1 MTTTHQQRLM
11 KPKKKKQ
18 RKSSD
23 KKKNN
28 RLSHKSLQTNSA
40 KILTLVSIT
49 SKTTQRQIN
58 QEKIQTKQEKIKA
71 IACWII
77 LKALNLSIQK
87 ILNLHFCKSTSRPS
101 VEPQMKNLLS
111 SNYQRNVRG
120 KGQTMQLKRRSLKFQ
135 RQT

>member
-11 KPKKKKQ
+11 KLKKKKQ
-18 RKSSD
+18 RKSSN
-23 KKKNN
+23 KRKNY

-49 SKTTQRQIN
+49 SKTTQRQMN

-87 ILNLHFCKSTSRPS
+87 ILNLHFCKSTNQHS

-111 SNYQRNVRG
+111 SNYKRNRG

-135 RQT
+135 RQM